1 MGSKDSSLTALAWLL
16 AVAPAYFLSAFFA
29 GLPPNPVQL
38 FLQAWLLVTALG
50 WIISQGLH
58 LASEHW
64 RKFNLSEHWPTWLAL
79 GLVGRFTW
87 RVLEIALSFEGLLPQ
102 SQLLLPAE
110 SLPGFA
116 LACATGLLS
125 LIFLQAYGKK
135 AGSNA
140 FQKVSSWLENHW
152 QGLLLAALFFA
163 LYFVLANVINRI
175 DFNLNNV
182 FFAADSHQWQ
192 LRAAHPYGY
201 TMEMRAVHPLAF
213 FVLRPITF
221 LTAFLLGADTYQ
233 AMKFLLGLLGGTQ
246 IYLAW
251 LLITRL
257 TGRPTH
263 ALLIASL
270 FGISTANLVFSPLME
285 SYMASAFLLV
295 LFYVLLQRGAAIH
308 WLLLNAVA
316 VFGVT
321 ISNLVQVMLGFFL
334 ADLRIKRAALFA
346 LTVLA
351 LSAGLNLAHA
361 AIYPDSALF
370 FIPEEIGGETQHI
383 QLGSTPEEFTAR
395 MNIVSRDVF
404 LFSAVAPQ
412 PFLTTQD
419 KDGRGEF
426 PKFNF
431 MLGPNSA
438 RLTGLGKV
446 AAPLWIGILV
456 GSLAGF
462 ALSLRREKL
471 SLNNRYTLAFLG
483 CVGFNY
489 FFHLVYGYEP
499 FLYAVDWNYA
509 LFFFVAL
516 GLRPWAGRWPLTL
529 ALVGLLAL
537 LSLNNL
543 TFIHFLF
550 RNIAPYIQA
559 AAG

>member
-1 MGSKDSSLTALAWLL
+1 MSSKGFFLAALAWLL
-16 AVAPAYFLSAFFA
+16 ALLPAYFLSAFFA
-29 GLPPNPVQL
+29 ALPPNPVQL
-38 FLQAWLLVTALG
+38 VLQAWLVISLIG
-50 WIISQGLH
+50 WIVTQGLD
-58 LASEHW
+58 LALKHW
-64 RKFNLSEHWPTWLAL
+64 RAPKLREDWPTWLAL

-87 RVLEIALSFEGLLPQ
+87 RVIEIGLSFEGLLPLNR
-102 SQLLLPAE
+102 LLLPAN
-110 SLPGFA
+110 SLPLFA
-116 LACATGLLS
+116 LASAMGLAS
-125 LIFLQAYGKK
+125 LIFLQVYGKK
-135 AGSNA
+135 HWPAA
-140 FQKVSSWLENHW
+140 FQNARGWLESHW
-152 QGLLLAALFFA
+152 QGLLMAALFFV
-163 LYFVLANVINRI
+163 LYFVLANVVNRM

-221 LTAFLLGADTYQ
+221 LMAFLLGTDTYQ

-251 LLITRL
+251 ILITRL
-257 TGRPTH
+257 TQRPTY
-263 ALLIASL
+263 AVLIASL

-295 LFYVLLQRGAAIH
+295 LFYVLLQRGAAVH

-334 ADLRIKRAALFA
+334 ADMRIKRVALFA
-346 LTVLA
+346 LAVLVI
-351 LSAGLNLAHA
+351 SAGLNLAHA
-361 AIYPDSALF
+361 AIYPDSALYF
-370 FIPEEIGGETQHI
+370 VPEKIGGETQHL
-383 QLGSTPEEFTAR
+383 QLGSTPEEFAAR
-395 MNIVSRDVF
+395 ANIVSRDVF

-412 PFLTTQD
+412 PFLLTQE
-419 KDGRGEF
+419 KDERGEF

-446 AAPLWIGILV
+446 AAPLWTALLLSSV
-456 GSLAGF
+456 AGL
-462 ALSLRREKL
+462 ALSLRQEKL
-471 SLNNRYTLAFLG
+471 SLSNRYALAFLG
-483 CVGFNY
+483 CVMFNY
-489 FFHLVYGYEP
+489 IFHMVYGYEP

-516 GLRPWAGRWPLTL
+516 GLQRWAHHWPVTV
-529 ALVGLLAL
+529 ALVGLLGL

-543 TFIHFLF
+543 AFIHFLF
-550 RNIAPYIQA
+550 SNIAPYIL
-559 AAG
+559 GLVG